1 MRFLHL
7 AAAAAAAVG
16 APAQVPNDFRAT
28 YYSTADC
35 SAGGS
40 SSSVLAQQQ
49 VCCVRA
55 FTPRPP
61 PRGRTGAGCA
71 ARARP
76 APPHRPSRLRVAAP
90 RIAAPRIAALRARAA
105 RAASAPPRSL
115 SRAQYCQ
122 QMGGAS
128 AAYEVWCSDDG
139 ANGTL
144 VSWDADGAC
153 AGAATAFRPFTSGQC
168 LDSAGGSASVRYE
181 CLREPSTAPPALAC
195 GRCLVSWFEDEGCGG
210 ADRSVVDVP
219 AGACQQ
225 DQQRSWLAGLEGGTQ
240 GSASRISFFRD
251 SFCGAV
257 DSSNMLAPAACAANP
272 GMAAASFSVSCAD
285 ACAPLVGG
293 ENGGENEPAMTPN
306 DFVRRSLALSRAS
319 ALTTLTTTFPPSC
332 TSSCLARL
340 PRTSPRPR
348 ATSASGSS
356 TASC

>member
-1 MRFLHL
+1 
-7 AAAAAAAVG
+7 
-16 APAQVPNDFRAT
+16 
-28 YYSTADC
+28 
-35 SAGGS
+35 
-40 SSSVLAQQQ
+40 
-49 VCCVRA
+49 
-55 FTPRPP
+55 
-61 PRGRTGAGCA
+61 
-71 ARARP
+71 
-76 APPHRPSRLRVAAP
+76 
-90 RIAAPRIAALRARAA
+90 
-105 RAASAPPRSL
+105 
-115 SRAQYCQ
+115 
-122 QMGGAS
+122 MGGAS

-195 GRCLVSWFEDEGCGG
+195 GRCLVSWFEEEGCGG

-293 ENGGENEPAMTPN
+293 ENVGENGGENEPAMTPN